1 MPQLTRRRTILAK
14 IETTYGT
21 DSTPTGSANAILIRN
36 LSVQPVA
43 ATIVQRDNYRPYL
56 GNFEQLLADS
66 HVQVEFEVEMA
77 GAGAAGTAPAYG
89 PLLRACG
96 LSETVSAGVS
106 VTYAPISA
114 AFESVTLYFNNDG
127 TQHKITGARG
137 SVELQINARQI
148 PIYKFSFQGLYNAPT
163 AVSLPTVSYTAFQ
176 TPLVANNTNTTGFSF
191 FSASPVL
198 ESINL
203 NVNNSVDFR
212 TLIGSQYVQISDRK
226 TSGTAVFEAPSLATK
241 DYFALA
247 ATDGTLGALSITHG
261 TAAGNKVE
269 IASSYIDIANPTYA
283 DNGGITML
291 QVPFVAVPSTA
302 GNDEFTI
309 TVK

>member
-21 DSTPTGSANAILIRN
+21 DASPTGSANAILIRN
-36 LSVQPVA
+36 LNVQPVA
-43 ATIVQRDNYRPYL
+43 STVVQRDNYRPFL
-56 GNFEQLLADS
+56 GNFEQLLADT

-96 LSETVSAGVS
+96 LSETISAGVS
-106 VTYAPISA
+106 VVYAPISS

-137 SVELQINARQI
+137 TVELEISARQI

-163 AVSLPTVSYTAFQ
+163 AVALPTVAYTSFQ
-176 TPLVANNTNTTGFSF
+176 VPLVANSTNTTGFSF

-198 ESINL
+198 ESLTL
-203 NVNNSVDFR
+203 NVNNTVNYR
-212 TLIGSQYVQISDRK
+212 TLIGSQYVQIADRQ
-226 TSGTAVFEAPSLATK
+226 TSGTAMFEAPTLATK

-247 ATDGTLGALSITHG
+247 ATDGTIGDLAITHG
-261 TAAGNKVE
+261 TTAGNKVE
-269 IASSYIDIANPTYA
+269 IASSRIDIANPTYA

-291 QVPFVAVPSTA
+291 SVPYVAVPSTA

>member
-21 DSTPTGSANAILIRN
+21 DSTPTGAANAILIKN
-36 LSVQPVA
+36 LNVQPVA
-43 ATIVQRDNYRPYL
+43 STLVQRDNYRPFL

-66 HVQVEFEVEMA
+66 HVQIDFEVEMA
-77 GAGAAGTAPAYG
+77 GSGTAGTAPAYG

-96 LSETVSAGVS
+96 LSETITAGVD
-106 VTYAPISA
+106 VIYAPISS

-148 PIYKFSFQGLYNAPT
+148 PVYKFTFMGIYNAPT
-163 AVSLPTVSYTAFQ
+163 AVLLPTVSYTAFQ

-198 ESINL
+198 ESL
-203 NVNNSVDFR
+203 TMNVANAVDFR
-212 TLIGSQYVQISDRK
+212 SLIGSQYVQISDRK
-226 TSGTAVFEAPSLATK
+226 AAGTAVFESPALGTK

-247 ATDGTLGALSITHG
+247 ATNTLGDLAITHG
-261 TAAGNKVE
+261 TAAGNKVQ
-269 IASSYIDIANPTYA
+269 ISSSTIDISNPTYT

-291 QVPFVAVPSTA
+291 SVPYVAVPTTA
-302 GNDEFTI
+302 GNDEFSI
-309 TVK
+309 KIF